1 MFDFTTEQV
10 EFLES
15 SGKVVLHA
23 CPGSGK
29 TTIVAR
35 KLANY
40 LQCWNRPHQGIA
52 VLSFTNVASDEIRHQ
67 ATEML
72 PEGYCVDD
80 PHFIGTLDSFIDN
93 FIFLRFGYLLQKK
106 PKRPVI
112 TSPDVVNSYQ
122 FWRKSCYTNCLS
134 HIGDFRWNSNG
145 KLTKN
150 GKDIICTGTQQY
162 APPCIQFKKRLL
174 EKGLFFQD
182 EVSGL
187 ACILL
192 ERYPEIAKSIALRF
206 PVIILDE
213 AQDTSEEQMRILD
226 LLCAAGLES
235 MYIVGDPDQAIYEWR
250 NANPESFLEKMHD
263 SEWTQL
269 VLSENFRSSQMICN
283 ATYIFSDTNKDK
295 KANNASGPF
304 ATYNRPIIKNQCCSC
319 MTKTQQK
326 I

>member
-145 KLTKN
+145 KYVAMTRPRKLLVVAMPKN
-150 GKDIICTGTQQY
+150 K
-162 APPCIQFKKRLL
+162 
-174 EKGLFFQD
+174 
-182 EVSGL
+182 
-187 ACILL
+187 
-192 ERYPEIAKSIALRF
+192 AKLSNRF
-206 PVIILDE
+206 P
-213 AQDTSEEQMRILD
+213 
-226 LLCAAGLES
+226 
-235 MYIVGDPDQAIYEWR
+235 PDKWDYVE
-250 NANPESFLEKMHD
+250 L
-263 SEWTQL
+263 
-269 VLSENFRSSQMICN
+269 
-283 ATYIFSDTNKDK
+283 
-295 KANNASGPF
+295 
-304 ATYNRPIIKNQCCSC
+304 
-319 MTKTQQK
+319 
-326 I
+326 

>member
-112 TSPDVVNSYQ
+112 TSPDVVNTELMRIAYVAMTRP
-122 FWRKSCYTNCLS
+122 RKLLVVAMPKNKAKLS
-134 HIGDFRWNSNG
+134 N
-145 KLTKN
+145 
-150 GKDIICTGTQQY
+150 
-162 APPCIQFKKRLL
+162 
-174 EKGLFFQD
+174 
-182 EVSGL
+182 
-187 ACILL
+187 
-192 ERYPEIAKSIALRF
+192 RF
-206 PVIILDE
+206 P
-213 AQDTSEEQMRILD
+213 
-226 LLCAAGLES
+226 
-235 MYIVGDPDQAIYEWR
+235 PDKWDYVE
-250 NANPESFLEKMHD
+250 L
-263 SEWTQL
+263 
-269 VLSENFRSSQMICN
+269 
-283 ATYIFSDTNKDK
+283 
-295 KANNASGPF
+295 
-304 ATYNRPIIKNQCCSC
+304 
-319 MTKTQQK
+319 
-326 I
+326 

>member
-226 LLCAAGLES
+226 TYSSIHGVKGETFDALMLLIHGT
-235 MYIVGDPDQAIYEWR
+235 VGNTLTP
-250 NANPESFLEKMHD
+250 SFLANGKTNTELMRIAYVAMTRPRKL
-263 SEWTQL
+263 L
-269 VLSENFRSSQMICN
+269 VVAMPKNKAKLSNRFPP
-283 ATYIFSDTNKDK
+283 DK
-295 KANNASGPF
+295 WD
-304 ATYNRPIIKNQCCSC
+304 YVEL
-319 MTKTQQK
+319 
-326 I
+326 

>member
-93 FIFLRFGYLLQKK
+93 FIFLRFGYLN
-106 PKRPVI
+106 RAR
-112 TSPDVVNSYQ
+112 TQ
-122 FWRKSCYTNCLS
+122 F
-134 HIGDFRWNSNG
+134 
-145 KLTKN
+145 KLTSGMEENWDAMQKV
-150 GKDIICTGTQQY
+150 I
-162 APPCIQFKKRLL
+162 
-174 EKGLFFQD
+174 EKY
-182 EVSGL
+182 
-187 ACILL
+187 C
-192 ERYPEIAKSIALRF
+192 
-206 PVIILDE
+206 
-213 AQDTSEEQMRILD
+213 
-226 LLCAAGLES
+226 
-235 MYIVGDPDQAIYEWR
+235 
-250 NANPESFLEKMHD
+250 
-263 SEWTQL
+263 
-269 VLSENFRSSQMICN
+269 
-283 ATYIFSDTNKDK
+283 
-295 KANNASGPF
+295 
-304 ATYNRPIIKNQCCSC
+304 
-319 MTKTQQK
+319 
-326 I
+326 

>member
-106 PKRPVI
+106 PK
-112 TSPDVVNSYQ
+112 Q
-122 FWRKSCYTNCLS
+122 
-134 HIGDFRWNSNG
+134 RWTRG
-145 KLTKN
+145 
-150 GKDIICTGTQQY
+150 
-162 APPCIQFKKRLL
+162 
-174 EKGLFFQD
+174 
-182 EVSGL
+182 
-187 ACILL
+187 
-192 ERYPEIAKSIALRF
+192 
-206 PVIILDE
+206 
-213 AQDTSEEQMRILD
+213 
-226 LLCAAGLES
+226 
-235 MYIVGDPDQAIYEWR
+235 
-250 NANPESFLEKMHD
+250 
-263 SEWTQL
+263 
-269 VLSENFRSSQMICN
+269 
-283 ATYIFSDTNKDK
+283 
-295 KANNASGPF
+295 
-304 ATYNRPIIKNQCCSC
+304 
-319 MTKTQQK
+319 
-326 I
+326 

>member
-93 FIFLRFGYLLQKK
+93 FIFLRFGY
-106 PKRPVI
+106 
-112 TSPDVVNSYQ
+112 
-122 FWRKSCYTNCLS
+122 
-134 HIGDFRWNSNG
+134 G
-145 KLTKN
+145 
-150 GKDIICTGTQQY
+150 
-162 APPCIQFKKRLL
+162 
-174 EKGLFFQD
+174 E
-182 EVSGL
+182 
-187 ACILL
+187 
-192 ERYPEIAKSIALRF
+192 
-206 PVIILDE
+206 
-213 AQDTSEEQMRILD
+213 
-226 LLCAAGLES
+226 
-235 MYIVGDPDQAIYEWR
+235 
-250 NANPESFLEKMHD
+250 NPEWCEMAEQPQEDGDEMESGFLFGSFF
-263 SEWTQL
+263 
-269 VLSENFRSSQMICN
+269 V
-283 ATYIFSDTNKDK
+283 AFSGVIRMGMD
-295 KANNASGPF
+295 
-304 ATYNRPIIKNQCCSC
+304 
-319 MTKTQQK
+319 
-326 I
+326 

>member
-1 MFDFTTEQV
+1 M
-10 EFLES
+10 
-15 SGKVVLHA
+15 
-23 CPGSGK
+23 
-29 TTIVAR
+29 
-35 KLANY
+35 
-40 LQCWNRPHQGIA
+40 
-52 VLSFTNVASDEIRHQ
+52 
-67 ATEML
+67 
-72 PEGYCVDD
+72 
-80 PHFIGTLDSFIDN
+80 
-93 FIFLRFGYLLQKK
+93 
-106 PKRPVI
+106 
-112 TSPDVVNSYQ
+112 
-122 FWRKSCYTNCLS
+122 S

-304 ATYNRPIIKNQCCSC
+304 ATYNK
-319 MTKTQQK
+319 KTSVVLV
-326 I
+326 